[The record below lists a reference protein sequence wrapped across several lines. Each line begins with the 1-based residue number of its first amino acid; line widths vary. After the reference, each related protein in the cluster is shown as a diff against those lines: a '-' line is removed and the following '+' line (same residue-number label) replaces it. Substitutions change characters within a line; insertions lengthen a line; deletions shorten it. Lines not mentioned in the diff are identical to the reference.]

1 MAFSQVSF
9 SHFLHLSNLLKLS
22 YEVFRRVVTLLKVCF
37 VFLNL
42 PSRINAINLVISQTV
57 FEGVVATE
65 KVKIK
70 LRTVR
75 NLNVKLYE

>member
-57 FEGVVATE
+57 FEGVVKTE